1 LCSSILVK
9 SSAMRVGEQAA
20 GGFRGTPD
28 LEAAARV
35 GRDRPA
41 TTASLSARWTDWA
54 QSRASGFLAA
64 SASCRPRRMLGIVN
78 SCSRLEV
85 SVRTFKSAR
94 WLAVYGL
101 LLAPVP
107 LYAAGVDEA
116 AAAATTTQGLDV
128 NLGASGVDIA
138 LK

>member
-1 LCSSILVK
+1 MLKQSLKTFSN
-9 SSAMRVGEQAA
+9 S
-20 GGFRGTPD
+20 
-28 LEAAARV
+28 
-35 GRDRPA
+35 RDRELKRKMDRLGAKP
-41 TTASLSARWTDWA
+41 SKHV
-54 QSRASGFLAA
+54 LAA
-64 SASCRPRRMLGIVN
+64 SALCRPRRMLGIVN

-116 AAAATTTQGLDV
+116 AAAATTAQGLDV